1 MKWALTFVL
10 LRCAAVVFGQNSS
23 RSSSES
29 DDSCYATDPDPY
41 VYFST
46 KTSYFDVDNEDAS
59 PVEIEGDIS

>member
-1 MKWALTFVL
+1 MKWALTFAL
-10 LRCAAVVFGQNSS
+10 FRCAAVVFGQNSS
-23 RSSSES
+23 RSSES

>member
-1 MKWALTFVL
+1 MKLALTFVL
-10 LRCAAVVFGQNSS
+10 FRCAAVVFGQNTN
-23 RSSSES
+23 SSSES